1 MLDPT
6 NREPPLPTGAEER
19 SLATE
24 SWRDGIGFSI
34 FSAKLRQ
41 RRPTLL
47 RLMLIGAL
55 TGWLGG
61 IAYNLVRIPTFS
73 ASSELLISNTT
84 LQMSGPDAVV
94 TQVIVENSLIQ
105 SAIEMLKSTRVLDR
119 VIDGMGLET
128 IEQILPKSTLERA
141 IEAAGWAKARE
152 PGSSSEE
159 ERRQAALAKL
169 RSNTS
174 VSRVGASL
182 VISVGVKALSA
193 GDAVRLTNEMAGA
206 LVQEQNDTS
215 AVVSTSAALRER
227 IKVLGPTARIISYAV
242 SPRSKDGLAT
252 TVMLLLASV
261 IGGALGVGAG
271 LALTLFD
278 QRVRSA
284 EQLVAATSLECF
296 GYLPQL
302 KFPRGRRAGLAGLL
316 RRSVLRRAR
325 AAVLERSGRT
335 PRFVGVTSRHCT
347 EGKTTLAASWA
358 RFLAQDGARVL
369 FVDATR
375 DPAASSRSNGT
386 GKLQGLH
393 ELLRGEA
400 FADDVIQ
407 AAVSPNLDLLASGNA
422 SGNLD
427 VLWGNFGG
435 AIGAARECVYEWVIF
450 DLPTLATA
458 ADVRSAGQIIDDLLV
473 VVEWGRTSEAELK
486 EALRSLGPVRDRI
499 VGTVINKAPWTSLE
513 SEALVQALAARHASA
528 GGDLKRVVGEGLS

>member
-6 NREPPLPTGAEER
+6 NREPPLLIGAEDR

-24 SWRDGIGFSI
+24 SWRDGIGFRI
-34 FSAKLRQ
+34 FSTKLRQ
-41 RRPTLL
+41 RRPMLL
-47 RLMLIGAL
+47 RLMLVGAL

-61 IAYNLVRIPTFS
+61 IAYNVVRIPTFS

-105 SAIEMLKSTRVLDR
+105 SAIEMLKSTRVLGR
-119 VIDGMGLET
+119 VIDGIGLES
-128 IEQILPKSTLERA
+128 IEQILPRSTLERV
-141 IEAAGWAKARE
+141 IEAAGWAKGRE
-152 PGSSSEE
+152 AGLSSEE
-159 ERRQAALAKL
+159 KRRQAALAKL

-174 VSRVGASL
+174 VSRVGSSL
-182 VISVGVKALSA
+182 IISVGVKALSA
-193 GDAVRLTNEMAGA
+193 EDAVRLTNEMAGA

-227 IKVLGPTARIISYAV
+227 IKVLGPTARIISEAV
-242 SPRSKDGLAT
+242 PPRSKDGLAT
-252 TVMLLLASV
+252 TVMLLLTSV
-261 IGGALGVGAG
+261 IGGALGIGAG

-296 GYLPQL
+296 GYLPRL
-302 KFPRGRRAGLAGLL
+302 KFSRGRRSRLAGLV

-335 PRFVGVTSRHCT
+335 PRFVGVTSRHGA
-347 EGKTTLAASWA
+347 EGRTTLAASWA
-358 RFLAQDGARVL
+358 RFLAQDGSRVL

-375 DPAASSRSNGT
+375 DPAAPSSSNGT
-386 GKLQGLH
+386 GKLRGLH

-400 FADDVIQ
+400 YADEVIQ
-407 AAVSPNLDLLASGNA
+407 AEVRPNLDLLPGGKA

-427 VLWGNFGG
+427 VLWGNFIG
-435 AIGAARECVYEWVIF
+435 AIGAARECSYEWVIF

-486 EALRSLGPVRDRI
+486 EALRSLGPARDRI

-513 SEALVQALAARHASA
+513 SEALVQPLAARHASS
-528 GGDLKRVVGEGLS
+528 GDLKRLFGEGPS